1 MLTETFSA
9 NLFAYRKLKSL
20 GLKQVSDITG
30 VSIANISKI
39 ERGESSPTLETVE
52 KIAKGLGL
60 EVGEMLSAQF
70 INSVEFK
77 RQATQLRDWL
87 NTAIGKWNDPE
98 PQQNQGH

>member
-9 NLFAYRKLKSL
+9 NLSAHRRLKGL
-20 GLKQVSDITG
+20 GLKKVSDITG

-52 KIAKGLGL
+52 KIAKGLEL
-60 EVGEMLSAQF
+60 EIGEMLSAQF
-70 INSVEFK
+70 INSVEFE

-87 NTAIGKWNDPE
+87 NEALEGME
-98 PQQNQGH
+98 